1 MAGWPRPSPER
12 RVPFL
17 QLHLVL
23 DGVDPE
29 LAEQACF
36 ETGALS
42 VTLADAADTPI
53 LEPLPGATPLWPE
66 VKLSALY
73 DPDVDREA
81 LTAALREA
89 LAAPTLAPRYEE
101 LADRPWEREWL
112 KDFRPMR
119 FGRRLWI
126 VPGGQ
131 ALPPDAGDAI
141 VVELDPGLAFG
152 TGTHATTALCLEWLD
167 GAPLAGARVFDVGCG
182 SGILAIAALVLGAAQ
197 ADAMDIDPQALLATR
212 ENAARNRVTRRLEV
226 RDAQAPW
233 QSGYDVV
240 LANILAEPLIELAPR
255 LAAATR
261 THGSVVL
268 SGLLTA
274 QAGAVASAFE
284 PWFDMETPREREGWA
299 GLVGRRRG

>member
-131 ALPPDAGDAI
+131 ALPPDAGDA
-141 VVELDPGLAFG
+141 VVGELAPVLAF
-152 TGTHATTALCLEWLD
+152 
-167 GAPLAGARVFDVGCG
+167 G
-182 SGILAIAALVLGAAQ
+182 SGILAIAALVLGAAP